1 MKTEHV
7 VELNRL
13 KARLDSVDSEVG
25 NLREQIHQL
34 EQQMRSTPTPKHLTL
49 PVHKAAPV
57 FSPPAM
63 TAAIDPPRLPP
74 PLSHASRERAMRQQ
88 IETLA
93 SRPVPEPAAQKTG
106 SGKSKVLEPAPGAE
120 WSQSAMA
127 TPTAKVAG
135 TAAGGSFEMR
145 LGTYWLVR
153 VGVVMVLTA
162 MVFFGNYAYQ
172 HLISPLGPAGKVVL
186 LYLASGLL
194 LGVGHWLQRR
204 MESLQNYGQVLF
216 AGGLAAIYFTT
227 YAAHHFPN
235 LRVIE
240 SVWLSGCLLLGWTGY
255 IVWLADRRKS
265 ELLSIFAIGLAFYTG
280 LITQAGLFTLYSNLL
295 LTLAAVFFLLRNRW
309 TTLSFAA
316 LIASYA
322 SYAFWRFHAG
332 DHWHWPS
339 PGEALWTGA
348 AFLACYWAIFTAAVF
363 LSRDSKLTGVNRLT
377 FLTLNNVAFFA
388 GFLLTMLQTKS
399 GGFWQFA
406 LLYGCVLV
414 ILSVIAGRT
423 LPAEPATR
431 SGYLLQGVLL
441 ITVGLIAKFS
451 GPNLGLIL
459 AAESVVLLHLGGQR
473 RSVLLETFGCGIAV
487 LATFWTVFGMQ
498 PFVAGDLWLGIGVGA
513 LLLYNAIRLTLR
525 EVKPATDSLQAGPTL
540 FVVLGLLVW
549 LVATWNNTTP
559 MHRPVVFAI
568 EAACLTAAFYLV
580 RVREIP
586 LLGQGYLVLAH
597 TLWLLETLTPGVTRP
612 WWNPALVLAITL
624 GLSHWWQRQKLMP
637 VPDGLPRLLQGL
649 FGVAFVLVLHVWL
662 QPHFADSV
670 WLVFTGLL
678 ALAMVGYGV
687 ATRFWLLVI
696 AGQIFVGSM
705 IWQFTRQLMEA
716 APGWYLAMA
725 PVFILLLLAGA
736 ATAWLSHRPET
747 EGDLRQPVLGVA
759 KLYRWTAL
767 LMGLAWIFE
776 YIPTRE
782 RFWVLLLAGAAVYAL
797 AGWRRNLEA
806 ILAAAVL
813 AAVGLAQF
821 WLLESRMH
829 VVYLPNLLAI
839 LLLLGAQQAARSWRD
854 RFPFDSHWHNL
865 IIVLGGVSLWQFASS
880 WVLTMSGG
888 FYLTVAWTG
897 IALVLFLAGLILR
910 ERMYRWLGLAVLGCA
925 MGRVALLDVW
935 KLEALYRTFSF
946 FALGVVLLVLGYF
959 YNRFQDR
966 LRQWL

>member
-13 KARLDSVDSEVG
+13 KARLDSVSSEVG
-25 NLREQIHQL
+25 DLREQIQQL
-34 EQQMRSTPTPKHLTL
+34 EQQMKSTSTPKDLTV
-49 PVHKAAPV
+49 PVREAAPV
-57 FSPPAM
+57 FSTAAM
-63 TAAIDPPRLPP
+63 TAAINPPRLPP
-74 PLSHASRERAMRQQ
+74 PLSHESRDQTMRQR

-93 SRPVPEPAAQKTG
+93 SRPVPESAAQQPG
-106 SGKSKVLEPAPGAE
+106 SAKPKMAEPTPSAE
-120 WSQSAMA
+120 WSKTAMA
-127 TPTAKVAG
+127 TPSAKVAR
-135 TAAGGSFEMR
+135 TAQDGSFEMR

-265 ELLSIFAIGLAFYTG
+265 ELLSLFAIGLAFYTG

-332 DHWHWPS
+332 EHWHWPL

-363 LSRDSKLTGVNRLT
+363 LSRDSKLTGVNRAT
-377 FLTLNNVAFFA
+377 FLTLNNGAFFA
-388 GFLLTMLQTKS
+388 AFLLTMFQTQS

-406 LLYGCVLV
+406 LLYGSVLV
-414 ILSVIAGRT
+414 ALSVLAGRT
-423 LPAEPATR
+423 MPAEPATG

-441 ITVGLIAKFS
+441 ITIGLIAKFS

-473 RSVLLETFGCGIAV
+473 RNVLLESFGCGIAV

-498 PFVAGDLWLGIGVGA
+498 PFVTGDLWLGIGVGA
-513 LLLYNAIRLTLR
+513 LFLFNATRLTLR
-525 EVKPATDSLQAGPTL
+525 EVKPATDSLQPGPTL
-540 FVVLGLLVW
+540 FVGLGLLVW

-586 LLGQGYLVLAH
+586 LLGQGYLLLAH
-597 TLWLLETLTPGVTRP
+597 T
-612 WWNPALVLAITL
+612 LVLAITL
-624 GLSHWWQRQKLMP
+624 ALSHWWQRQKLMP
-637 VPDGLPRLLQGL
+637 VPDALPRLLQGL

-662 QPHFADSV
+662 QPHFADPV

-678 ALAMVGYGV
+678 AFAIVGYGV
-687 ATRFWLLVI
+687 ATRFWLLVG
-696 AGQIFVGSM
+696 AGQFFVVSM
-705 IWQFTRQLMEA
+705 IWQFTRQLLEA
-716 APGWYLAMA
+716 APGWYLAMP
-725 PVFILLLLAGA
+725 PVFFLLLLAGA
-736 ATAWLSHRPET
+736 ATAWLSRRPEIA
-747 EGDLRQPVLGVA
+747 GDLRQPVLGIA
-759 KLYRWTAL
+759 MLYRWTAL
-767 LMGLAWIFE
+767 LMGLAWVFE

-782 RFWVLLLAGAAVYAL
+782 RFWVLLLAAAAVYAL
-797 AGWRRNLEA
+797 AGWRRNREVL
-806 ILAAAVL
+806 LAAAAL
-813 AAVGLAQF
+813 AAVGFAQF
-821 WLLESRMH
+821 WLLESRMN

-839 LLLLGAQQAARSWRD
+839 LLFLGAQQAARSWRD
-854 RFPFDSHWHNL
+854 RFQLDSHWHNL
-865 IIVLGGVSLWQFASS
+865 IIVLGGVSLWQLASS

-897 IALVLFLAGLILR
+897 VALVLFLAGLILR

-935 KLEALYRTFSF
+935 KLESLYRTFSF
-946 FALGVVLLVLGYF
+946 FALGVVLLVLGFF

>member
-13 KARLDSVDSEVG
+13 KARLDSVGSEVE
-25 NLREQIHQL
+25 NLRERIHQL

-49 PVHKAAPV
+49 PVREAVPV
-57 FSPPAM
+57 VSPPAV

-74 PLSHASRERAMRQQ
+74 PLSRASRDIAMLQR
-88 IETLA
+88 IESPA
-93 SRPVPEPAAQKTG
+93 SRRVPEPAAQQPG
-106 SGKSKVLEPAPGAE
+106 SAEPKAVELSPGAE
-120 WSQSAMA
+120 WSQMTVA
-127 TPTAKVAG
+127 TPAATVARTAED
-135 TAAGGSFEMR
+135 GSFEMR

-172 HLISPLGPAGKVVL
+172 HLISPLGPAGKVTL
-186 LYLASGLL
+186 LYLAGGLL

-216 AGGLAAIYFTT
+216 AGGLAAVYFTT

-240 SVWLSGCLLLGWTGY
+240 SIWLSGCLLLGWTGY

-265 ELLSIFAIGLAFYTG
+265 ELLSLFAIGLAFYTG

-332 DHWHWPS
+332 DHWHWPAL
-339 PGEALWTGA
+339 GEALWTGA
-348 AFLACYWAIFTAAVF
+348 AFLGCYWAIFTAAVF
-363 LSRDSKLTGVNRLT
+363 LSRDSKLTGVSRVT
-377 FLTLNNVAFFA
+377 FLTLNNGAFLVA
-388 GFLLTMLQTKS
+388 FLLTMLQTKS

-406 LLYGCVLV
+406 LLYGSVLV
-414 ILSVIAGRT
+414 ALSVIAGRAM
-423 LPAEPATR
+423 PAEPATG

-459 AAESVVLLHLGGQR
+459 AAESVVLLHLGRLR
-473 RSVLLETFGCGIAV
+473 RNVLLESFGCGIAV
-487 LATFWTVFGMQ
+487 LATFWTIFGMQ

-513 LLLYNAIRLTLR
+513 LLLYNATRLTVHG
-525 EVKPATDSLQAGPTL
+525 EKPATDSLQAGPAL
-540 FVVLGLLVW
+540 FVALGLLVW

-597 TLWLLETLTPGVTRP
+597 TLWLLDTVAPGMTRP
-612 WWNPALVLAITL
+612 WWSPALVLAITL

-637 VPDGLPRLLQGL
+637 VSDQLQRLFQGL
-649 FGVAFVLVLHVWL
+649 FGLAFVLVLHVWL
-662 QPHFADSV
+662 QPHFAESV

-678 ALAMVGYGV
+678 ALAIVGYGV
-687 ATRFWLLVI
+687 ATRYWLLVV

-705 IWQFTRQLMEA
+705 IWQFTRQLLEA

-736 ATAWLSHRPET
+736 VTAWLSRRPDF
-747 EGDLRQPVLGVA
+747 EGALRQPVLGVA
-759 KLYRWTAL
+759 MLYRWTAL
-767 LMGLAWIFE
+767 LMGLAWVSE
-776 YIPTRE
+776 YVPTRE

-797 AGWRRNLEA
+797 GGWRRNLEA

-821 WLLESRMH
+821 WLLESRMD

-839 LLLLGAQQAARSWRD
+839 LLLLGSQQAARAWRD
-854 RFPFDSHWHNL
+854 RFQLDAHWHNL

-880 WVLTMSGG
+880 WVLTLSGG

-897 IALVLFLAGLILR
+897 VALVLFLAGLILR

-935 KLEALYRTFSF
+935 KLESLYRTFSF
-946 FALGVVLLVLGYF
+946 FALGVVLLVLGFF